1 MVLPYRNIFYG
12 EDEVGAINITELTDV
27 ELTNSLANN
36 GTLKYNSTS
45 GKWADFNTITLAQF
59 NALEARVTALEP
71 SSIAVQLKTPNYGQ
85 SWSSIT
91 LIDNTGVNHLS
102 SDSSYWGKNQTRTV
116 NLSPGTS
123 PVITMI
129 SNSGKF
135 LHINNAQQSSGN
147 YTIPDSQITT
157 GSQITV
163 HSDFDD

>member
-1 MVLPYRNIFYG
+1 M
-12 EDEVGAINITELTDV
+12 
-27 ELTNSLANN
+27 
-36 GTLKYNSTS
+36 
-45 GKWADFNTITLAQF
+45 AQF

-71 SSIAVQLKTPNYGQ
+71 SSVAVQLKTPNYRQ

-91 LIDNTGVNHLS
+91 LIDSTGVNHLS
-102 SDSSYWGKNQTRTV
+102 SDSSYWGRNQTRTV
-116 NLSPGTS
+116 NLTPGTS
-123 PVITMI
+123 PVITMTQFG
-129 SNSGKF
+129 NGKF